1 MNDGKVSRTGNSRRF
16 KATTAVRTSSDTTS
30 TILKTN
36 LSFLIISVHF
46 FFPQDGNFIFQR
58 IGGEIGAPIIVS
70 SDTLMA
76 VNQNNRIVQRLS
88 RLIRSSSGMQ
98 EKHPAC
104 RSEEHT
110 SELQSLIRTPYAIF
124 FLTKH

>member
-1 MNDGKVSRTGNSRRF
+1 MFFFF
-16 KATTAVRTSSDTTS
+16 KQKTAYELRISDWSSDVCSSDLRATTAVRTSSDTTS

-88 RLIRSSSGMQ
+88 RIIRSSSGMQ
-98 EKHPAC
+98 ENHPAC
-104 RSEEHT
+104 ISEEHT
-110 SELQSLIRTPYAIF
+110 HDLQS
-124 FLTKH
+124 